1 MKDTIE
7 ICIDCGEKY
16 IKKHPSQ
23 KRCKECQ
30 LKHDK
35 ELHAEAGKRRNKI
48 KYAPIVRNP
57 HTCKKAKTCIY
68 GGTTGGLHI
77 CDYMAKTG
85 RPRGCPV
92 QDCKR
97 YERRK

>member
-30 LKHDK
+30 RKHDK
-35 ELHAEAGKRRNKI
+35 EIHGEAGKRRKKI
-48 KYAPIVRNP
+48 KYAPHIKDP
-57 HTCKKAKTCIY
+57 YTCKKTKTCIY
-68 GGTTGGLHI
+68 GGTAGSLHI
-77 CDYMAKTG
+77 CNYLEITG
-85 RPRGCPV
+85 KPRGCPV
-92 QDCKR
+92 QNCKE
-97 YERRK
+97 YKRRK